1 MSDLSRAEMLF
12 KERGEKDEAIKAQEA
27 ARIDAMRAKTA
38 RLKALWEEH
47 ERRKTEMAAAAKQK

>member
-1 MSDLSRAEMLF
+1 MLF

-38 RLKALWEEH
+38 RLKALREEH

>member
-27 ARIDAMRAKTA
+27 ARIDACE
-38 RLKALWEEH
+38 L
-47 ERRKTEMAAAAKQK
+47 RRRD